1 MHLWH
6 VRKIGHTKM
15 MHKFILNQEQ
25 RPIYSMQFFLH
36 DRTKVL
42 VRRPFYSMNSFTD
55 LLYYT
60 GSSWSSSY
68 ACCIYKGRGTSIN
81 HLSTNGTN
89 ICQYLENWDREQG
102 LRTAFLAMWMAPSWL
117 IIVYIDAPL
126 WLWQWTS
133 EISIYYYHETCLTQP
148 NNVNTEALLVETHM

>member
-6 VRKIGHTKM
+6 VRKIDHTKM

-55 LLYYT
+55 LLT
-60 GSSWSSSY
+60 
-68 ACCIYKGRGTSIN
+68 IRGRRGRDRMVVEFTKEEAQP
-81 HLSTNGTN
+81 TNGTN
-89 ICQYLENWDREQG
+89 ICQYLENWDREQC
-102 LRTAFLAMWMAPSWL
+102 LRIAFLAMWMAPSWL
-117 IIVYIDAPL
+117 IIVYIDASL

-133 EISIYYYHETCLTQP
+133 EISIYYCHETCLTQP
-148 NNVNTEALLVETHM
+148 NNVNTETLLVETHM